1 MAAHRLPG
9 ARNRTMTLSP
19 EISVLG
25 GFLVLLI
32 VLAVVVSWSL
42 RRGRP
47 MAAANPEGI
56 GPWVVE
62 GRRLFTHWQERIEQ
76 LDELKSRLSG
86 MAQEIEQLRAEL
98 GQIDEM
104 RAQIA
109 RLVEESERYRDE
121 RDRFR
126 EALGRI
132 GRLAHEAAALESP
145 EAPPA
150 ADAS

>member
-1 MAAHRLPG
+1 
-9 ARNRTMTLSP
+9 MTLSP

-42 RRGRP
+42 RRNRP
-47 MAAANPEGI
+47 VAAYPEGI

-109 RLVEESERYRDE
+109 RLVKESERYREE
-121 RDRFR
+121 RDR
-126 EALGRI
+126 LGEVLSRI
-132 GRLAHEAAALESP
+132 GRLAHEAATLESP

-150 ADAS
+150 AG

>member
-1 MAAHRLPG
+1 
-9 ARNRTMTLSP
+9 MTLSP

-47 MAAANPEGI
+47 VAAANPEGI

-86 MAQEIEQLRAEL
+86 MAQ
-98 GQIDEM
+98 
-104 RAQIA
+104 IA
-109 RLVEESERYRDE
+109 RLLEESERYRDE
-121 RDRFR
+121 RDRCR